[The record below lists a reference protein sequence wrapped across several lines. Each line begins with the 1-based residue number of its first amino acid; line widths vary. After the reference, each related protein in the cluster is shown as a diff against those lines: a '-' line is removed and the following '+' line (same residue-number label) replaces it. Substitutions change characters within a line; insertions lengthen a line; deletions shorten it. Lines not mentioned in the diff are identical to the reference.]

1 MNDEFSMF
9 RTKFDEICSIVTDV
23 FWSTETTL
31 CPIFTESVARR
42 WKWFEPCLIKGPW
55 VTLTH
60 RMLVKKGIGKGYQVL
75 YLARNW
81 LKSWELDLSMKS
93 WDINEI
99 FFISSF
105 LKITLDLKS
114 RLVRT
119 ENMVQSWIRLAV
131 QMFSPWNIRSYK

>member
-42 WKWFEPCLIKGPW
+42 SKWFEPCLIKGPW

-60 RMLVKKGIGKGYQVL
+60 RMLVKKDLGNGYQVL
-75 YLARNW
+75 YLARNGLFRW
-81 LKSWELDLSMKS
+81 NIERSLRY
-93 WDINEI
+93 